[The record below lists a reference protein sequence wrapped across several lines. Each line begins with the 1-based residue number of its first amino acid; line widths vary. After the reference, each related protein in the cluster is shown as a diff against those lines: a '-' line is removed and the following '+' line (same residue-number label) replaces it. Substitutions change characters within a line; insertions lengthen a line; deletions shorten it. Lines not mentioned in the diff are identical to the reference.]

1 MGAETTEAMAQRA
14 EKSKSLLNDVKK
26 GGEIQEMSARI
37 CREYL
42 DNVSATDDLQADI
55 LKGIKA
61 GEDFY
66 HLFLKAA
73 KALSLMTSNPQF
85 YTQIKR
91 DCRSLYGGIFNQK
104 EPLEEMLEETRDRME
119 KLRQAAATEADIDA
133 RDRITRCIDAHEER
147 VRELEAQIQNAH

>member
-1 MGAETTEAMAQRA
+1 MENSEAIAQRA

-26 GGEIQEMSARI
+26 GGEIAEMSSRI

-42 DNVSATDDLQADI
+42 DNVSATDALQADI

-73 KALSLMTSNPQF
+73 KAVSLMTSNPQF

-91 DCRSLYGGIFNQK
+91 DCRSIYGGIFNQK
-104 EPLEEMLEETRDRME
+104 EPLQEMLEETHQRME
-119 KLRQAAATEADIDA
+119 QLEKAADLESDSDA
-133 RDRITRCIDAHEER
+133 RDRITRCIDAHRER
-147 VRELEAQIQNAH
+147 IAELEEQIRSAH